1 MPSVSISPILNAQV
15 VTDAGAPASGW
26 KIYSYVAGS
35 TTPLPVYT
43 DATGTVAQSNPVIL
57 NVSGFPTQ
65 GQLWLEDAKLYK
77 FVLTDQNDVLQ
88 RTFDQISGVND
99 PSLVSAEQWQDIGT
113 IATFVSL
120 DSFSLAG
127 DLVSEYHI
135 GRRVQLKQG
144 VSFAYGY
151 ITVSSYS
158 PLTQLTTVTV
168 ALDAGPVLTT
178 ALSQSNLSLL
188 RADHHA
194 LPKID
199 YELNSLLVGT
209 VSTSTVNATTINATT
224 INMSGADNWAAQV
237 TLASAATVDI
247 GAAASNS
254 ILITGTTTINSFGTA
269 AAGILR
275 MVEFQSSLT
284 LTYNATSMQLPGA
297 ANITTQPGDVL
308 FAYSKGGGNWKIVN
322 YAAASGAALNSSGVS
337 RVQVFTTPGSFN
349 FTVPAGVTQLKVT
362 VTGGGGGG
370 VNPTAGSA
378 GGTAIKWISGLTPGQ
393 VIPLVVG
400 QGQVNSG
407 PGPFPAA
414 TNSSFG
420 AFCTGTAASPL
431 PSPSPGIG
439 IGGDINITG
448 SNGDQAGSGEDTNGG
463 ASYWGTNN
471 SFGAGGNTFGGGNNG
486 RNGIVVVEY

>member
-194 LPKID
+194 LPKIN

-322 YAAASGAALNSSGVS
+322 YAAASGAAISSSGIS
-337 RVQVFTTPGSFN
+337 RVQIFTAPGASN
-349 FTVPAGVTQLKVT
+349 FTVPAGVTRIKVT
-362 VTGGGGGG
+362 VTGGG
-370 VNPTAGSA
+370 AGSIVGGSASSVVLGAA
-378 GGTAIKWISGLTPGQ
+378 GATAIKWIDGLTPGQ

-400 QGQVNSG
+400 AGGASG
-407 PGPFPAA
+407 FSGSASNFA
-414 TNSSFG
+414 
-420 AFCTGTAASPL
+420 AFCTAGGGVSGGSGGIAAGGNINLS
-431 PSPSPGIG
+431 
-439 IGGDINITG
+439 GGDRN
-448 SNGDQAGSGEDTNGG
+448 SGGL
-463 ASYWGTNN
+463 ASFWGVKA
-471 SFGAGGNTFGGGNNG
+471 FGAGAWAEFGNGELPNIFGPGF
-486 RNGIVVVEY
+486 NGIVVVEY

>member
-15 VTDAGAPASGW
+15 VTNAGAPASGW

-43 DATGTVAQSNPVIL
+43 DASGTVAQSNPVIL
-57 NVSGFPTQ
+57 NASGFPTQ
-65 GQLWLEDAKLYK
+65 GQLWLEDTKLYK

-113 IATFVSL
+113 IATFVSAS
-120 DSFSLAG
+120 SFSLAG
-127 DLVSEYHI
+127 DLVSEYHV

-144 VSFAYGY
+144 VGFVYGY
-151 ITVSSYS
+151 ITASSYAS
-158 PLTQLTTVTV
+158 GTQITTVTV
-168 ALDAGPVLTT
+168 QLDNAATLSNALT
-178 ALSQSNLSLL
+178 QSNLSLL

-199 YELNSLLVGT
+199 YQLNSLLVG
-209 VSTSTVNATTINATT
+209 SVNASTINATT

-322 YAAASGAALNSSGVS
+322 YAASSGAAISSAGIS
-337 RVQVFTTPGSFN
+337 RVQVFPTPGSYN
-349 FTVPAGVTQLKVT
+349 FTVPPGVTRVKVT
-362 VTGGGGGG
+362 VTGGGCTGL
-370 VNPTAGSA
+370 AGTGTTVYGSGA
-378 GGTAIKWISGLTPGQ
+378 GTALKWIDGLTLGQ
-393 VIPLVVG
+393 VITVVVG
-400 QGQVNSG
+400 AGGVPISG
-407 PGPFPAA
+407 SPDGAA
-414 TNSSFG
+414 SSFG
-420 AFCTGTAASPL
+420 AFCTGQGATQVSG
-431 PSPSPGIG
+431 PGAG
-439 IGGDINITG
+439 IGGDINISG
-448 SNGDQAGSGEDTNGG
+448 RRGFGSGGTSFWGG
-463 ASYWGTNN
+463 DGYGRGGDVFVDDPNN
-471 SFGAGGNTFGGGNNG
+471 FPLPARG
-486 RNGIVVVEY
+486 GIVVVEY